1 MARAKIS
8 DFLHSFRFHV
18 VITGFGAG
26 IEKQLLR
33 SGPDRA
39 SAGFNAV
46 STPEASHDAVE
57 YREGTF
63 IYTQKFPGIPSISDV
78 TLSRGVAHKDGT
90 FWTWMKDVIE
100 GNAEYRANL
109 SIFHLHRDSR
119 PASSTPAS
127 TEFSPPEAAPPGGFI
142 HYKCEQALPIRHKVS
157 SDLDATASEVS
168 IQELDLAIES
178 FDVVDEPFGA

>member
-18 VITGFGAG
+18 VLTGFGSDG
-26 IEKQLLR
+26 DKQLLR
-33 SGPDRA
+33 STDDRA
-39 SAGFNAV
+39 DAGFNAV

-57 YREGTF
+57 YREGTY
-63 IYTQKFPGIPSISDV
+63 IYTQKFPGIPSISDI
-78 TLSRGVAHKDGT
+78 TLSRGVAHKDGK
-90 FWTWMKDVIE
+90 FWQWMKDVIE
-100 GNAEYRANL
+100 GNSEYRANL

-119 PASSTPAS
+119 PASGAGTL
-127 TEFSPPEAAPPGGFI
+127 EEYSPPEASPPGGFI
-142 HYKCEQALPIRHKVS
+142 HYKCNQALPIRHKVS

-178 FDVVDEPFGA
+178 FDVLDSPSAA